1 MAGRWIL
8 LGCVAAALWG
18 CGGGVVGG
26 EHDAA
31 GGDGGSRDGSPGDG
45 VRPGDGPGPDG
56 PVVPPPVVCN
66 PAPGGSTGAVRAPVL
81 RATLAASWDENW
93 LASPAVADIDGDGAL
108 EIVAARHSVL
118 YAWRADGTP
127 FWHTAFGQSASTSP
141 EHGTTRMWA
150 SPVVGDFDR
159 DDVVE
164 IAVGS
169 DADGSSG
176 GNIAVYDGHGE
187 LKPNWP
193 QTFGT
198 TEVRSIAAADVDG
211 DGVIE
216 ILVNKTGDG
225 PTTAVYEPDGTLH
238 PNWPKVNASCNPPS
252 PAEPCWDFGGY
263 NQNIGAGDLDGDGVL
278 EVYATP
284 SEPNRLDGSPQSG
297 KVVRYVPAKGE
308 GRTVVADLG
317 SRHAK
322 EILVGDVDGDGRDEL
337 YVSVEAET
345 EGEGAAL
352 RLEKPIEIRRYDA
365 GTDPTKG
372 VVIAQIDD
380 RLSRVLTAGDVD
392 GDGKQEIVAATFRS
406 GLWLL
411 RPGADPKGPWRV
423 ESIDRS
429 SSGFEHAA
437 LLTDLDGDG
446 HDELY
451 VASDDQG
458 ELRRYA
464 WTPDGVTREVIATRP
479 VKSSAFVWNI
489 MPVPVELVR

>member
-1 MAGRWIL
+1 MSHRSSCIVWLALAGAVVVS
-8 LGCVAAALWG
+8 GCGEEKSAPATASPASAPAAAAQTG
-18 CGGGVVGG
+18 IRAGV
-26 EHDAA
+26 
-31 GGDGGSRDGSPGDG
+31 SPANLPKGLLLALSQFE
-45 VRPGDGPGPDG
+45 VGPDG
-56 PVVPPPVVCN
+56 KVLPKPGAARAEIYLREDGQWKQQVLEDPDSNVFHKVLAYTP
-66 PAPGGSTGAVRAPVL
+66 PGGVPGLVTLGGNAAAVKLWRKGASGFTSE
-81 RATLAASWDENW
+81 TLWETSFGGKQNRMRDAEIGD
-93 LASPAVADIDGDGAL
+93 LFGDGKSDLAIATHDQGVVAIVRPKAGGGFAATEL
-108 EIVAARHSVL
+108 DRQKDTFVHEI
-118 YAWRADGTP
+118 
-127 FWHTAFGQSASTSP
+127 
-141 EHGTTRMWA
+141 
-150 SPVVGDFDR
+150 
-159 DDVVE
+159 
-164 IAVGS
+164 
-169 DADGSSG
+169 
-176 GNIAVYDGHGE
+176 E
-187 LKPNWP
+187 L
-193 QTFGT
+193 
-198 TEVRSIAAADVDG
+198 
-211 DGVIE
+211 
-216 ILVNKTGDG
+216 
-225 PTTAVYEPDGTLH
+225 
-238 PNWPKVNASCNPPS
+238 
-252 PAEPCWDFGGY
+252 
-263 NQNIGAGDLDGDGVL
+263 GDLDGDGVL

-446 HDELY
+446 RDELY
-451 VASDDQG
+451 VGSDDQG

-489 MPVPVELVR
+489 MPVPAELVR